1 MRDNYG
7 EYTKMLDVPIGT
19 KFHVVNGDWDGEIIE
34 EDGRKKILVYYTGET
49 HEIGED
55 RALVIEILVDNDKE
69 EKQDHSCDI
78 PY

>member
-1 MRDNYG
+1 MKDKYG
-7 EYTKMLDVPIGT
+7 EYTKMLDVPVGT

-34 EDGRKKILVYYTGET
+34 KTGRKKLLVYYTGEA

-55 RALVIEILVDNDKE
+55 DSLVIEVLVDSEKADKE
-69 EKQDHSCDI
+69 DYSYDV